1 MSNPYQQS
9 NTQYPQ
15 QNQPQY
21 PQQYPQQYSQQYSQ
35 QQQPYPQQQQ
45 QQYPPQQQYYQP
57 QQPNYSYQQVQPTIQ
72 KETYYQQT
80 QPQNNVS
87 SPVDDQQKNPLYEYD
102 LGESFLGNVGFD
114 QRKKFIVKVYSLLT
128 IQLFVTFV
136 MVAIACFS
144 QGFRDLLINP
154 SSYNATPFYWSMFAV
169 SFITEIA
176 IFCCKKVA
184 RKVPN
189 NYIAL
194 TIFTISFSFVVAGS
208 CAVCEDAFTNGG
220 TLILIAALMTFAVTA
235 SLTVYACRTKTDFTM
250 AGGALF
256 IMSAIM
262 FILFIFAFFYFSII
276 LWLLLCSVS
285 VVLYGFYLIYDTQL
299 IIGGKSHQL
308 SIDDY
313 VIATMFIYIDIIILF
328 LRILQI
334 LMILFGKK

>member
-9 NTQYPQ
+9 NPQYAQ
-15 QNQPQY
+15 QNQQQY

-45 QQYPPQQQYYQP
+45 QQYPPQQQYYQS
-57 QQPNYSYQQVQPTIQ
+57 QQPNYQYQQVQQPVQ
-72 KETYYQQT
+72 QQPYYQQT
-80 QPQNNVS
+80 QPQHNV
-87 SPVDDQQKNPLYEYD
+87 VIDEQQKNPLDDYD
-102 LGESFLGNVGFD
+102 LGESFLSNVGFD

-144 QGFRDLLINP
+144 KAFRDLLINP
-154 SSYNATPFYWSMFAV
+154 YSYKATPFYWSMFAV
-169 SFITEIA
+169 SFVTEIA
-176 IFCCKKVA
+176 IFCFKKVA

-194 TIFTISFSFVVAGS
+194 TIFTVSFSFVVAGS
-208 CAVCEDAFTNGG
+208 CAVCKDAFENGG

-235 SLTVYACRTKTDFTM
+235 SLTVYACRTKSDFTM

-256 IMSAIM
+256 ILSSIM
-262 FILFIFAFFYFSII
+262 FILFIFAIFFFNII
-276 LWLLLCSVS
+276 LWLLLCSLS
-285 VVLYGFYLIYDTQL
+285 VILYGFYLIYDTQL

-313 VIATMFIYIDIIILF
+313 VIGTMFIYIDIIILF